1 MGRYDDIINLKYPL
15 PHTKRLID
23 KKERA
28 GQFSP
33 FAALEGY
40 CDAVLETARYTERE
54 REFDDDF
61 LENLNRTLSYIRD
74 NISLKPLVNV
84 TYFVK
89 DKKKDGGSYKNL
101 EDCVLKIDE
110 TENALVFKNTSV
122 PISDIAFITLIK

>member
-33 FAALEGY
+33 FAALDGY
-40 CDAVLETARYTERE
+40 SDAVFETARYTERE
-54 REFDDDF
+54 RELDDDF
-61 LENLNRTLSYIRD
+61 IENLNRTLSYIRD
-74 NISLKPLVNV
+74 NIALKPQVNV

-89 DKKKDGGSYKNL
+89 DKRKEGGSYKNL
-101 EDCVLKIDE
+101 EDSVLKINE
-110 TENALVFKNTSV
+110 AENALVFKTASV
-122 PISDIAFITLIK
+122 PISDIAFIMLIK